1 MSSSSPT
8 KIAFLL
14 GSGVSIPAGMP
25 TTDEITERVLS
36 GGGIF
41 SSGETFTK
49 HKSTYIKEENVS
61 QIVKLLHK
69 LKTEIEEYY
78 KKHKFKLDTNYED
91 LYYMTRQIYDSQAG
105 EYDNPA
111 VQPLVDK
118 ILPDIKSLLEKTNTR
133 SEWTLSKLAEAAMKY
148 IEYVVFHLINTEP
161 KPLDYLSCIKE
172 ACEDKD
178 FSKVD
183 IFTLNHDTVLE
194 KCLKKQNGIQFTDGF
209 FKPEREEHRYW
220 KPSLFNSRSFKV
232 RIFKLHGSI
241 NWFRFRL
248 EDAIDWSGES
258 IAIPSG
264 MINYLITDAKGRI
277 LRALDKRPLLLVGTY
292 NKMLEYNSGIYREL
306 HYQFYRSLSNVKQLV
321 ICGYGLGDRGINTQ
335 VVDWLY
341 SSNNRRIIVVDPRPE
356 TLENKYLSSIS
367 NKWDILISTNKLRV
381 LPKGI
386 KQTSWQEIK
395 NILFEN
401 VRQS

>member
-1 MSSSSPT
+1 MPISSPT
-8 KIAFLL
+8 KIVFLF
-14 GSGVSIPAGMP
+14 GSGVSVPAGMP
-25 TTDEITERVLS
+25 KFHEITERVLS
-36 GGGIF
+36 GEGIF

-49 HKSTYIKEENVS
+49 HKSTFIKEENVP
-61 QIVKLLHK
+61 QIVKFLHK
-69 LKTEIEEYY
+69 LKTKIEEYY

-91 LYYMTRQIYDSQAG
+91 LYYMTRQIYDSQVG

-118 ILPDIKSLLEKTNTR
+118 ILPDIKSLLERTNTR

-148 IEYVVFHLINTEP
+148 IEYAVCDLLHKEP
-161 KPLDYLSCIKE
+161 KPLDYLACIKE
-172 ACEDKD
+172 ACEDNRL
-178 FSKVD
+178 SSVD

-194 KCLKKQNGIQFTDGF
+194 KCLKKNGIQFTDGF
-209 FKPEREEHRYW
+209 FKPDGEKHRYW

-232 RIFKLHGSI
+232 RLLKLHGSI
-241 NWFRFRL
+241 DWLRFGL
-248 EDAIDWSGES
+248 EYAIDWSGDS
-258 IAIPSG
+258 IVIPSD
-264 MINYLITDAKGRI
+264 LQAVVITDAKGRK
-277 LRALDKRPLLLVGTY
+277 LLALDKRPRLLIGTY

-306 HYQFYRSLSNVKQLV
+306 NYQFYRSLSNVKQLV

-356 TLENKYLSSIS
+356 TLKNKYLSSIS

-401 VRQS
+401 VR